1 MTKLLIGWVAVNKAT
16 KKIRTGCAY
25 TAGGKIYKTLPMA
38 KAGVSKSNDINNFDF
53 FEAFIEV

>member
-1 MTKLLIGWVAVNKAT
+1 MRMNIGWVAVNKIT
-16 KKIRTGCAY
+16 NKVRTGCAY

-38 KAGVSKSNDINNFDF
+38 KSAVSKSNDINNFDF